1 MQGVHEIDSG
11 ERIACESSWIEREI
25 GMVMGGFLW
34 VKDGNGTR
42 SGCVAAIPTSSRLFE
57 TILILVPFKKLN
69 KAGRGGAGMINSHIR
84 PGPFNFFLNFNFF

>member
-34 VKDGNGTR
+34 VSVRSIHNG
-42 SGCVAAIPTSSRLFE
+42 ADLK
-57 TILILVPFKKLN
+57 FK
-69 KAGRGGAGMINSHIR
+69 
-84 PGPFNFFLNFNFF
+84 